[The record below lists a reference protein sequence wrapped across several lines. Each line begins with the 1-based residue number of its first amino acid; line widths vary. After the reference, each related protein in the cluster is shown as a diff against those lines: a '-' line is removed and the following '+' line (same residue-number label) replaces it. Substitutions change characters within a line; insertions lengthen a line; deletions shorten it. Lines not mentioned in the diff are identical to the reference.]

1 MTCDRS
7 CSQAKVCGVSET
19 AARRHDQRPAV
30 AAPPEAQP
38 VVQPV
43 PRPEVLAAARVVAVL
58 MALVAQPEP
67 RHTAA
72 RRG

>member
-1 MTCDRS
+1 M
-7 CSQAKVCGVSET
+7 CGASET

-30 AAPPEAQP
+30 EAPPEAQP